1 MKDLKEYIKEG
12 LFDIEDIEG
21 KNSLEYNTKQ
31 LEKDIKDWICS
42 HYRLRRSKMSEIK
55 RSSLTVNTRTTPPTV
70 NCSSDLYAHLLTSL
84 NNNGM
89 FQWGKVKGSFE
100 CTNCTKLESLEG
112 APKKVGSWVDCS
124 FCSSLES
131 LEGAPEEVGSF
142 FLCNNCSSLKTLE
155 GAPKII
161 GEWFD
166 CSNCKSLK
174 SLEGAP
180 KEVGGYFNC
189 TDCGT
194 RFADEDVKKVSN
206 VKGYIDC

>member
-12 LFDIEDIEG
+12 LFDIDEIEG
-21 KNSLEYNTKQ
+21 KNSFEYNTKQ

-42 HYRLRRSKMSEIK
+42 HYRLSRSKMSEIK
-55 RSSLTVNTRTTPPTV
+55 RSHLTVNTRTTPPTV

-112 APKKVGSWVDCS
+112 APKVVGTWFDCS
-124 FCSSLES
+124 FCSSLKT
-131 LEGAPEEVGSF
+131 LEGCPKVVSRC
-142 FLCNNCSSLKTLE
+142 FLCNNCSSLTSLKGGPE
-155 GAPKII
+155 KVGA
-161 GEWFD
+161 WFD

-180 KEVGGYFNC
+180 KEVDGYFNC
-189 TDCGT
+189 SDCGT
-194 RFADEDVKKVSN
+194 RFTVEGVKKLSDVKS
-206 VKGYIDC
+206 YIDC

>member
-1 MKDLKEYIKEG
+1 MKNLKEYVKEG
-12 LFDIEDIEG
+12 LFDIDDIEG

-31 LEKDIKDWICS
+31 LEKEIKDWICS
-42 HYRLRRSKMSEIK
+42 HYRLRRSKMAEIK
-55 RSSLTVNTRTTPPTV
+55 RSTLTVNTRTTPPTV

-100 CTNCTKLESLEG
+100 CTNCTNLESLDG
-112 APKKVGSWVDCS
+112 APKKVGSWFDCS

-155 GAPKII
+155 GAPKVI

-194 RFADEDVKKVSN
+194 RFAYEDIKKLTD
-206 VKGYIDC
+206 VKGYIDR

>member
-12 LFDIEDIEG
+12 LFDIDDIEG
-21 KNSLEYNTKQ
+21 KNSFEYNTKQ
-31 LEKDIKDWICS
+31 LEKEIKDWICS
-42 HYRLRRSKMSEIK
+42 HYRLKRSKMSEIK
-55 RSSLTVNTRTTPPTV
+55 RSTLTVNTRTTPPTV

-100 CTNCTKLESLEG
+100 CTNCTNLESLEG
-112 APKKVGSWVDCS
+112 APKKVGKWFDCS
-124 FCSSLES
+124 FCSSLTS
-131 LEGAPEEVGSF
+131 LKGAPEKV
-142 FLCNNCSSLKTLE
+142 
-155 GAPKII
+155 

-166 CSNCKSLK
+166 CKNCTSLK

-180 KEVGGYFNC
+180 KEVGGYFSC
-189 TDCGT
+189 CDCGT
-194 RFADEDVKKVSN
+194 KFVDEDVKKLTD